1 MIDEKFIKVGQKFK
15 GQING
20 ATCEIIKIGKN
31 WLGKT
36 YITSKDDKN
45 RISETDIKTFKHLLF
60 DII

>member
-1 MIDEKFIKVGQKFK
+1 MIDEEFIKVGQKFK

-20 ATCEIIKIGKN
+20 AICEIIKIGKN

-36 YITSKDDKN
+36 YITIKDDKN